1 MNSPLTKRHTVF
13 KVHFIQSRETMMLN
27 IQARLWRIFG
37 ILFILSITFNAYG
50 QQEQQSGAALSQS
63 QFMQILN
70 KIDESEDRMR
80 SYIDKKFG
88 ELDGKFD
95 EKFGELDK
103 EFGEL
108 DDKFDELDKQV
119 AVLNTKVNILIAII
133 VGIFTL
139 VVAPILV
146 LMLRDHL
153 NQRNSTEIT
162 AENQNEPDEGIMQR
176 TLKDNRPSAP
186 V

>member
-1 MNSPLTKRHTVF
+1 
-13 KVHFIQSRETMMLN
+13 MLN
-27 IQARLWRIFG
+27 VRATLWRIFG
-37 ILFILSITFNAYG
+37 ILFIFFITVTAFA
-50 QQEQQSGAALSQS
+50 QQEQQSDAALSQS

-70 KIDESEDRMR
+70 KIDESENRMR
-80 SYIDKKFG
+80 SHVDNKFDELNKKFDELDKKFG
-88 ELDGKFD
+88 EL
-95 EKFGELDK
+95 E
-103 EFGEL
+103 
-108 DDKFDELDKQV
+108 DKFDELDKQV

-153 NQRNSTEIT
+153 NQRNRVKIA
-162 AENQNEPDEGIMQR
+162 AESKEEPDEGIMQR
-176 TLKDNRPSAP
+176 ILRDNRPSEP